1 MQVGAHSAV
10 GRVISSEGCRGG
22 EDTGI
27 CNAFRV
33 DQVTAL
39 QLADDRKVVM
49 LSITSTLIA
58 AVFIL
63 AATVAVSGGIASDL
77 VRAYVLPL
85 VISAFT
91 LLVFWGVLT
100 VASRSKMMQ

>member
-1 MQVGAHSAV
+1 MGDFVWSQRCVLGL
-10 GRVISSEGCRGG
+10 G
-22 EDTGI
+22 T